1 MTQTEMATEEDLLVS
16 LTFHNFSAE
25 MLKEFALKIVKPY
38 FNGNMNQAVRS
49 LMEKAINEETIVN
62 QALITERNSGQ
73 NVHLS

>member
-1 MTQTEMATEEDLLVS
+1 MTHTEMATEKDLLVS

-25 MLKEFALKIVKPY
+25 MLKEFAQKIVKPY

-62 QALITERNSGQ
+62 KALIAESKSGKGGF
-73 NVHLS
+73 